1 MKPTKIWF
9 NLPVAIVIILIVI
22 LFDEAVGAC
31 DNFFPEVTLLFGT
44 FHFYGLPIEQGICLQ
59 RKCRSIVCS

>member
-1 MKPTKIWF
+1 
-9 NLPVAIVIILIVI
+9 VI

>member
-31 DNFFPEVTLLFGT
+31 DNFFPEVTLLFDT
-44 FHFYGLPIEQGICLQ
+44 IHFYGLPIEQGICLK
-59 RKCRSIVCS
+59 RKCRSIICS